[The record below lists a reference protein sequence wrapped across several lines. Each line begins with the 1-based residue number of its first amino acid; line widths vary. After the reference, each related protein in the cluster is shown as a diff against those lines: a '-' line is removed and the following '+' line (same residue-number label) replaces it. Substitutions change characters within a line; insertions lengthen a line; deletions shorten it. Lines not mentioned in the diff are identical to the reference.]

1 MSTAACFPESAF
13 CPAAES
19 AAVVLDLT
27 VGHFWLTFTVVGGV
41 AAGGGVNLVS
51 ATLPASVGGGAVGGG
66 AVVGLY
72 RLNSVTLVVEFRL
85 LIA

>member
-1 MSTAACFPESAF
+1 LSTAACFPESAF

-41 AAGGGVNLVS
+41 AAGGGVNVVS
-51 ATLPASVGGGAVGGG
+51 ATLPTSAGGGPVGGG

-72 RLNSVTLVVEFRL
+72 RLSSVIVEFRL